1 MQGQETMHDKKFQIV
16 LIATSDLQR
25 ECGVAASLIEEL
37 NRGTAG
43 PRGMRLELFWWYTDL
58 HEQFHAETAQS
69 APEAIPGVQDC
80 DMLVGVFS
88 GGFTLAASAGV
99 TAPEREISN
108 AYAAWKRQRKPE
120 VFVYFRNPSGGVA
133 LPEDATHLN
142 RIKQFQRNFHKD
154 EFWGT
159 YSGENDFEKL
169 LRSRLLQFVIRNA
182 QPLAP
187 QASSLQRLYDFTKPV
202 SDPRMFTGRQEIR
215 NEILLGARRGD
226 SYAVIGGTRSGK
238 TSLLFEVKRILLE
251 ELGSNSAFVVGP
263 VFLSTHQFPRL
274 SQTAIYR
281 EIILNFKT
289 TVLPLRFP
297 KLQLEDGKLFDP
309 QISEEQAFPAFQET
323 LETIVRTVS
332 QDLRIVI
339 MIDEVDELQ
348 RHEWSKSF
356 FNNLRH
362 LISQSALQRNVSMLI
377 AGTLA
382 IYSLYNVAGSPFL
395 NVISGTKKLRLLTLE
410 ETSQLINMPTGARLK
425 PEITETIYAQTGGH
439 PFLIQYIMKNL
450 CDELGDSLAGA
461 TRQNI
466 DNIVDKFLGERQDFS
481 NWASKFK
488 DNDKA
493 VYALIAGRGAPV
505 RKVELVQAIGNAE
518 AANDSLE
525 LLAHLGLIR
534 EIQRNQFENGGLMF
548 MSWFGEHFDTQ
559 GHAHG
564 SGG

>member
-1 MQGQETMHDKKFQIV
+1 MNEKKFQIV
-16 LIATSDLQR
+16 LVATSDLKR
-25 ECGVAASLIEEL
+25 ECGVAAGVIEEL
-37 NRGTAG
+37 NRSTAG
-43 PRGMRLELFWWYTDL
+43 PRGVRLELYWWYTDL

-69 APEAIPGVQDC
+69 APEVIPGVQDS
-80 DMLVGVFS
+80 DLVIGVFS
-88 GGFTLAASAGV
+88 KGFTLAGAAGV
-99 TAPEREISN
+99 TAPEREISS
-108 AYAAWKRQRKPE
+108 AYSAWKRQRKPE
-120 VFVYFRNPSGGVA
+120 VFVYFRNPGAAASSPDEA
-133 LPEDATHLN
+133 ARLN
-142 RIKQFQRNFHKD
+142 RIKQFQRNFPKD
-154 EFWGT
+154 EFWGA

-169 LRSRLLQFVIRNA
+169 LRSRLLQFIIRNA
-182 QPLAP
+182 QPPLS
-187 QASSLQRLYDFTKPV
+187 QTASLDRLYDFTKPV
-202 SDPRMFTGRQEIR
+202 SDPRMFIGRQEIR
-215 NEILLGARRGD
+215 NEILVGARRGD

-263 VFLSTHQFPRL
+263 VFLSTHQFPKL

-362 LISQSALQRNVSMLI
+362 LISQSSLQRNVSMLI

-395 NVISGTKKLRLLTLE
+395 NVISGTKKLRLLTLDE
-410 ETSQLINMPTGARLK
+410 ASHLINMPTGGKLK

-450 CDELGDSLAGA
+450 CDDLGDSLAGA
-461 TRQNI
+461 NRQNI
-466 DNIVDKFLGERQDFS
+466 EHIVDKFLGERQDFS

-488 DNDKA
+488 TNDKSA
-493 VYALIAGRGAPV
+493 YALISGRGTPV

-548 MSWFGEHFDTQ
+548 KTWFSEHFDAQ
-559 GHAHG
+559 GQANV
-564 SGG
+564 GGD